1 VPALGW
7 FIRNAADRSN
17 RTFNTA
23 AVNAALDP
31 IGVVMPSQVP
41 AGRLA
46 VEFLGDK
53 LSDAYNSVLNLPG
66 VQLVPDPPFL
76 QEMGS
81 LMQRAQGLGTQ
92 LENNYSRKINQA
104 VGMRLLGGQMSGQE
118 LKAAESELGALA
130 KRYST
135 SALASERDLG
145 DVFRDAQH
153 SIRDALQR
161 QNPQV
166 AGELGSINQSYAM
179 FKRIQAASSRRAG
192 AGKDEG
198 VFTPLDLATAVKSKD
213 PTKDK
218 AAFSRGDAIMQDF
231 AEWGLFVMPQRVPDS
246 GTTERAMWAMLG
258 LGAGTVGVGPAAAMM
273 AKGMVA
279 ATPYLGPVTRGLN
292 RYAQPGAIR
301 QGVRGGIETATP
313 AVGVP
318 AGVAAQR
325 YDQSGNPVDASR

>member
-1 VPALGW
+1 
-7 FIRNAADRSN
+7 
-17 RTFNTA
+17 
-23 AVNAALDP
+23 
-31 IGVVMPSQVP
+31 
-41 AGRLA
+41 
-46 VEFLGDK
+46 
-53 LSDAYNSVLNLPG
+53 
-66 VQLVPDPPFL
+66 
-76 QEMGS
+76 
-81 LMQRAQGLGTQ
+81 
-92 LENNYSRKINQA
+92 
-104 VGMRLLGGQMSGQE
+104 MRLLGGQMSGQE

-166 AGELGSINQSYAM
+166 ADELRNINQSYAM
-179 FKRIQAASSRRAG
+179 FKRIQAASGRRAG

-198 VFTPLDLATAVKSKD
+198 VFTPMDLAAAVKSKD

-292 RYAQPGAIR
+292 RYAQPGAVR

-313 AVGVP
+313 AVGAP

-325 YDQSGNPVDASR
+325 YDQSGNPVDASQGGGGNNHTFLEQLNPISSAHAMEDTRRIVPEGPGRGGSGGGGSRGKSITAEDAAYRVGVADARNKRGVLGTSEAAGSTILDKGSPEVQAAYRRGIEEGLSK